1 MSNKL
6 AVFVCGSGGSGKTT
20 FANKHFGSFNQVNVD
35 IPYEELLLTSGLG
48 LKINTFNKEDLKK
61 ASGFFEMAKEL
72 SYKTF
77 TESIE
82 KGEDIVIDSVGRY
95 SDYVFQQRKQLELSG
110 YNTMMFMLYV
120 PLNVCI
126 ERVKSRDRVYAKSIT
141 EESWYLSYGNI
152 AEFKKEFLDDF
163 YLIFN
168 DENNIWEQKIQQLV
182 EKKKLSINRKD
193 KYL

>member
-1 MSNKL
+1 
-6 AVFVCGSGGSGKTT
+6 VCGSGGSGKTT
-20 FANKHFGSFNQVNVD
+20 FVNKHFGSFNQVNVD

-61 ASGFFEMAKEL
+61 ASEFFEMAKEL
-72 SYKTF
+72 SYETF

-82 KGEDIVIDSVGRY
+82 NGEDIVIDSVGRY

-126 ERVKSRDRVYAKSIT
+126 ERVKARDRVYAKSIT

-168 DENNIWEQKIQQLV
+168 DENNVWEQKIQQLV

>member
-20 FANKHFGSFNQVNVD
+20 FVNRHFPAFNQVNVD
-35 IPYEELLLTSGLG
+35 IPYEELLLSSGLG
-48 LKINTFNKEDLKK
+48 LRIDTFDSNDLRK
-61 ASGFFEMAKEL
+61 ALEFFEIAKDI

-77 TESIE
+77 LESIE
-82 KGEDIVIDSVGRY
+82 RGEDIVIDSVGRY

-110 YNTMMFMLYV
+110 YNTIMFMLYA
-120 PLNVCI
+120 PLDVCI
-126 ERVKSRDRVYAKSIT
+126 ERVNARDRVYDKYIT

-152 AEFKKEFLDDF
+152 AGFKKEFLDDF

-168 DENNIWEQKIQQLV
+168 GENTVWEQKIQQLV